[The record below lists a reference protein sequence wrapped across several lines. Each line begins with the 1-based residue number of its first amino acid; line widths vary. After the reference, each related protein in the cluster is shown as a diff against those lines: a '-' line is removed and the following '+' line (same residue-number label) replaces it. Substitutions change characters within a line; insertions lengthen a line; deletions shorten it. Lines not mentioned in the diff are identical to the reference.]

1 MPNKYFKPHERFDRN
16 PHKYDVG
23 VFIGL
28 KKGYEDNLFIKKLL
42 ALPEPEYADYYQ
54 YHLTYFLEEEPRGEQ
69 EFFSFVWQIVLRRIR
84 YIEIKDPFNSSH
96 ALDMEILEKLL
107 HFQKYLRSIDQWN
120 TQKTLPEIIA
130 DQQEEIRKQQ
140 LEIAGLKEDLKA
152 AKKLETQEFIN
163 IADGYLLSF
172 LDICLQ
178 TQEALLPDNGKELVF
193 SQTQIVWSKMI
204 AKYFREGNNEISWET
219 VRRYFPADKNNP
231 GTKYAKVPP
240 ELKLFQLKP
249 ARKRS

>member
-16 PHKYDVG
+16 PHRYDIG
-23 VFIGL
+23 VFVGL
-28 KKGYEDNLFIKKLL
+28 KKGYEDNLFIKKLFT
-42 ALPEPEYADYYQ
+42 LPEQEYADYYQ
-54 YHLTYFLEEEPRGEQ
+54 YHLSYFLGKELQGEQ
-69 EFFSFVWQIVLRRIR
+69 EFFSFVWQVVLRRIK
-84 YIEIKDPFNSSH
+84 YLEIKDPFNSSH

-107 HFQKYLRSIDQWN
+107 QFQKHLRSIDQWN

-130 DQQEEIRKQQ
+130 DQQEYIRKQQ
-140 LEIAGLKEDLKA
+140 LEIAGLKEDIKEA
-152 AKKLETQEFIN
+152 RKLETKEFIN

-178 TQEALLPDNGKELVF
+178 TQEVLLPDTGKELVF

-219 VRRYFPADKNNP
+219 VRRYFPGNKKDP
-231 GTKYAKVPP
+231 GIKYTKVPP
-240 ELKLFQLKP
+240 ELKLFKLTSVK
-249 ARKRS
+249 KRS